1 VSDDVSLARP
11 PRALTQSPN
20 AEWRLWD
27 TYFVVALVA
36 VVIINVLTHRHEVV
50 ALIWSTILLLA
61 MAAGYALVGRPL
73 LQADEVQRRAYPY
86 LAVLLV
92 AFAAAVALVTTTA
105 FLLFGLVPLVYATIG
120 LHRGHRAVALANL
133 IPAAVFIARS
143 GDVRA
148 GITVVLPIGLL
159 AIASS
164 IFTASTIGRTERLSA
179 ERAALIDEL
188 TSARAEVARLSRQ
201 AGVGEERQRLAGEIH
216 DTVAQGL
223 SSVVMLVEAAD
234 AALIPDPEAAR
245 RHLDLAA
252 RTARENLAEARAIV
266 AALTPGQLT
275 EASLADALR
284 RLGERFAAETG
295 TAVEHS
301 REGESRPLATS
312 VEVVLLRVAQES
324 LSNIRRH
331 AGAST
336 VTLRLV
342 LTPDTVTLEV
352 RDNGCGFDPSTL
364 PSGYGLAAM
373 RSRVEQVGGR
383 LAVLSTPNRGTTIR
397 AEIDA

>member
-1 VSDDVSLARP
+1 VSDDVPVARP
-11 PRALTQSPN
+11 PRAVTQATS
-20 AEWRLWD
+20 AHWRLWD
-27 TYFVVALVA
+27 TYFAVVVVA
-36 VVIINVLTHRHEVV
+36 VVIINVLTHRHEVA
-50 ALIWSTILLLA
+50 ALIWSTVLLIG
-61 MAAGYALVGRPL
+61 MAAGYALVGRSL
-73 LQADEVQRRAYPY
+73 LRADEVQRPAYPY
-86 LAVLLV
+86 LAVLLL
-92 AFAAAVALVTTTA
+92 AFAAAVALVSTTA

-133 IPAAVFIARS
+133 IPAAVIIVQS

-148 GITVVLPIGLL
+148 GIYVALPIGLL
-159 AIASS
+159 AMASS
-164 IFTASTIGRTERLSA
+164 IFTASTIGRIERLSA
-179 ERAALIDEL
+179 ERAALIDKL
-188 TSARAEVARLSRQ
+188 TSARAELARLSRE

-234 AALIPDPEAAR
+234 AVLIPDPESAR

-266 AALTPGQLT
+266 AALTPGQLD

-284 RLGERFAAETG
+284 RLGERFGAETG
-295 TAVEHS
+295 IPVEHA

-324 LSNIRRH
+324 LSNVRKH

-336 VTLRLV
+336 VMLRLS
-342 LTPDTVTLEV
+342 LTPDTVTLEI
-352 RDNGCGFDPSTL
+352 RDDGCGFDPSTMS
-364 PSGYGLAAM
+364 SGYGLDAM
-373 RSRVEQVGGR
+373 RGRVEQVGGR
-383 LAVLSTPNRGTTIR
+383 LAVLSTPDRGTTIR
-397 AEIDA
+397 TELDA